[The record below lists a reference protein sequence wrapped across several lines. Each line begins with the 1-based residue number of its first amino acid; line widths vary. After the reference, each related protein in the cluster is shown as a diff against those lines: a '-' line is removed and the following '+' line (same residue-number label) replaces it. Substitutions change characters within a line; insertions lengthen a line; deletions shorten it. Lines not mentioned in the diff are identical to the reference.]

1 SSRGRELFRHSG
13 ESNHLTQGRSRD
25 FRRPYCRRGACPRQ
39 FGHSYSL
46 TSTSDAMDSEAVQAL
61 NQAFGFADFR
71 EGQEEVIASILA
83 RHDVLAVMPT
93 GSGKSLCY
101 QLPALLFPGI
111 TLVVSPLI
119 ALMKDQV
126 DALVRR
132 GIPASFVNST
142 LSLDQQQQRIAQMRD
157 GR

>member
-1 SSRGRELFRHSG
+1 MSAPEEALLRALRER
-13 ESNHLTQGRSRD
+13 
-25 FRRPYCRRGACPRQ
+25 
-39 FGHSYSL
+39 
-46 TSTSDAMDSEAVQAL
+46 
-61 NQAFGFADFR
+61 FGFTSFR
-71 EGQEEVIASILA
+71 THQREVIGAVLEGRPTLA
-83 RHDVLAVMPT
+83 IMPT

-101 QLPALLFPGI
+101 QLPALLLPGI

-142 LSLDQQQQRIAQMRD
+142 LSLDQQQQRIAQMREGQLRIVYVAPERFRNRRFMEGIRGCSVSLLAVD
-157 GR
+157 EAHCVSEWGHDFRPDY